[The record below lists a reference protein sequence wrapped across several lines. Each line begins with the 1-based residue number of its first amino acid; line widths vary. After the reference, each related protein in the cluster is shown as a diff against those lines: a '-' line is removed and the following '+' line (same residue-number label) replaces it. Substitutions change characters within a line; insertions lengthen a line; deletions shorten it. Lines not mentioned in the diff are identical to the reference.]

1 MGEGKHIVLLNIEHY
16 KRLLASETD
25 PDKRE
30 AVSRQLAEQETKL
43 QEMEGKER
51 WLRLSFPL
59 APVRRI
65 DIDPLLRGG
74 VYPSIEDAAAW
85 EDKRMLT

>member
-1 MGEGKHIVLLNIEHY
+1 MCPIQIGHRSGSTIADLCLASKVGKEDRFQY

-30 AVSRQLAEQETKL
+30 VLNRQLAEQEAKL

-51 WLRLSFPL
+51 
-59 APVRRI
+59 
-65 DIDPLLRGG
+65 GG
-74 VYPSIEDAAAW
+74 
-85 EDKRMLT
+85 